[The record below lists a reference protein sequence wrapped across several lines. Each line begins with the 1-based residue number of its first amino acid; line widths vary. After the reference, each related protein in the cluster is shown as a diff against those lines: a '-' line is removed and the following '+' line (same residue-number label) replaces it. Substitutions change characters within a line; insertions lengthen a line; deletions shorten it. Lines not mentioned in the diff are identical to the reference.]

1 MVGYDALKSGR
12 IQAHRYVTSG
22 VYAENWG
29 NGIDL
34 SDVTA
39 GEWLERCGSFLTA
52 SYRATQTP

>member
-1 MVGYDALKSGR
+1 MVGCDALKSGR
-12 IQAHRYVTSG
+12 HRYVTAG

-39 GEWLERCGSFLTA
+39 GE
-52 SYRATQTP
+52 